1 MSNAQVELSTVTH
14 NTIQVQYILRIRNM
28 IRTLERHLTFCHNSY
43 INIKSSFIRC
53 DIVTTTF

>member
-28 IRTLERHLTFCHNSY
+28 IRTLERHLTICYNSY
-43 INIKSSFIRC
+43 KLLKF
-53 DIVTTTF
+53 FYQM